1 MAAKIRN
8 KRWAHDQSLE
18 EALRNYSRQG
28 FQKIEILSF
37 MVCDFGEYAWSLRFL
52 DRRWSCFNI
61 LSNDKSISV
70 EDVKSAVNKKLMG
83 PGRLLSY
90 HVMHLK
96 IKSIGGVSV
105 PRDFVYAA
113 TKRKANLS
121 MQQLFYSCFMIVYNV
136 IAMTRFSFFYR
147 FSYCKIFACRMIPVS
162 PLQMLQT
169 STMAVFGHEED
180 RFKTKVHWSFII
192 SINKTI
198 KLRFV
203 FKKKYTV
210 SAHIIFYF
218 KMNLV
223 FVETFLD
230 KTYILQKKKEWK
242 KKKKRFLKLFIN
254 LLWQH
259 SATILVLLKNVLL

>member
-1 MAAKIRN
+1 MIRVF
-8 KRWAHDQSLE
+8 R
-18 EALRNYSRQG
+18 LRL
-28 FQKIEILSF
+28 LSQLLIK
-37 MVCDFGEYAWSLRFL
+37 E
-52 DRRWSCFNI
+52 
-61 LSNDKSISV
+61 
-70 EDVKSAVNKKLMG
+70 LMR

-90 HVMHLK
+90 RVIHLK
-96 IKSIGGVSV
+96 IKSICGVNV
-105 PRDFVYAA
+105 PRGFVYAA
-113 TKRKANLS
+113 TKGKANLS

-147 FSYCKIFACRMIPVS
+147 FSYFKLFACRMIPVS

-203 FKKKYTV
+203 FKKKYAV

-218 KMNLV
+218 KMNLI
-223 FVETFLD
+223 FVGTFLD
-230 KTYILQKKKEWK
+230 KTYILRKKKEWK
-242 KKKKRFLKLFIN
+242 KKKKKIFKTFHKFTMAALG
-254 LLWQH
+254 H
-259 SATILVLLKNVLL
+259 HTCVA

>member
-8 KRWAHDQSLE
+8 KSWAHDQSLQ

-70 EDVKSAVNKKLMG
+70 EDVKSAVNKKLMEQ
-83 PGRLLSY
+83 GRLLSY

-96 IKSIGGVSV
+96 IKSIGGVNV

-121 MQQLFYSCFMIVYNV
+121 MQQLFYSCFMIVYSV
-136 IAMTRFSFFYR
+136 FAMNHFSFFSK
-147 FSYCKIFACRMIPVS
+147 FSYCENFACCMILVP
-162 PLQMLQT
+162 PLQML
-169 STMAVFGHEED
+169 
-180 RFKTKVHWSFII
+180 
-192 SINKTI
+192 
-198 KLRFV
+198 
-203 FKKKYTV
+203 
-210 SAHIIFYF
+210 
-218 KMNLV
+218 
-223 FVETFLD
+223 
-230 KTYILQKKKEWK
+230 
-242 KKKKRFLKLFIN
+242 
-254 LLWQH
+254 
-259 SATILVLLKNVLL
+259 

>member
-8 KRWAHDQSLE
+8 KSWAHDQSLE
-18 EALRNYSRQG
+18 EALRNYSWQG
-28 FQKIEILSF
+28 YQKIEILSF

-61 LSNDKSISV
+61 HSNDKSISV

-90 HVMHLK
+90 RLMHLK
-96 IKSIGGVSV
+96 IKSIGGVNV
-105 PRDFVYAA
+105 PRDIVYVA

-136 IAMTRFSFFYR
+136 FEMTRFSFFYR

-169 STMAVFGHEED
+169 STMAVLGHEED

-198 KLRFV
+198 KLSLFLKRNTQFPRTL
-203 FKKKYTV
+203 FFISKWTWFLLKHFLIKHIFYKRKRNEKRKKK
-210 SAHIIFYF
+210 IFKIF
-218 KMNLV
+218 HKFTMAALGHHTCV
-223 FVETFLD
+223 
-230 KTYILQKKKEWK
+230 
-242 KKKKRFLKLFIN
+242 
-254 LLWQH
+254 
-259 SATILVLLKNVLL
+259 A